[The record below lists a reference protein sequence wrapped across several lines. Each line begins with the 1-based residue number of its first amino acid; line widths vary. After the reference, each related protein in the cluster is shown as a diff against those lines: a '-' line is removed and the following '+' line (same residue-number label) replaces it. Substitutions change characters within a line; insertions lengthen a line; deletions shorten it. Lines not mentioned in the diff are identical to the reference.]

1 MSDAE
6 RGREDGAQT
15 LTQERMQAGT
25 QEPTSSDRYD
35 FDRLERS
42 VEFLIEE
49 HERLSGE
56 REALLEELI
65 EREQRIATLT
75 AQLEEEATRRR
86 TAVEG
91 VDKIL
96 SRLAQLQTSVSSA
109 VESA

>member
-1 MSDAE
+1 
-6 RGREDGAQT
+6 
-15 LTQERMQAGT
+15 MQAGT

>member
-1 MSDAE
+1 M
-6 RGREDGAQT
+6 QT
-15 LTQERMQAGT
+15 GT

-65 EREQRIATLT
+65 EREQRISALT